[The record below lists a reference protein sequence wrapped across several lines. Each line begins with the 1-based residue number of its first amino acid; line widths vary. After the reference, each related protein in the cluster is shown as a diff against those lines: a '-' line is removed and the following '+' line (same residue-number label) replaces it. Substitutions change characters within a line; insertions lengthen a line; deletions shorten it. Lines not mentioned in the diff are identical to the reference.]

1 MALDIGANRG
11 IVLPYMASLIT
22 KKKGHKL
29 YYYVVDSARVDG
41 QPRIVHQ
48 TYLGSAEK
56 LAALVKDRTAPVPV
70 AATVRD
76 VGVPGALWR
85 AATDSGVFDVLTALW
100 PTPRSG
106 PSIAHYL
113 LLAAIHRVCQPGPKT
128 DIAAWY
134 DRTIL
139 PTLWHLPAARFT
151 SQAVWDAFDQIAVA
165 EADADTPDDLQE
177 AQQRLLTTWQAK
189 HLVSQRV
196 LAYDTTN
203 FYTYIASTNTR
214 TRLAQRD
221 HNKQGRHNLRQV
233 GLTYLLDGERGLSLC
248 HHVYPGNVADAAELP
263 AVLPRVT
270 HLLDEAKIP
279 RESVTLVFDKG
290 TAALTNTV
298 ALREAGVGWVSALP
312 WNQAPPDLRTR
323 PIEDLPACSADH
335 PGVRAAGQLAVVHGE
350 EALCVLQYS
359 AAFASEQLHSLTTS
373 LTTVLQRL
381 RRLASDLRKPGCRLT
396 EAQVR
401 GRIDRWLSPAFLPEI
416 VRWEWRVEAGHGR
429 LQFDVDHRGLQQI
442 LAERLG
448 RTVLITNR
456 RDWSAEQVVA
466 AYGGQQQL
474 EQVFRGLKDGDWL
487 GWGPMH
493 HWTDSKIRVHA
504 FYCMLGISLLK
515 YLQREA
521 QAAWPG
527 LSVDQLLEELRAIQQ
542 VVLLYPPQGEKGPR
556 RTASVLTKQTLPQQ
570 LLATTLGLDRVS
582 LTPRG

>member
-1 MALDIGANRG
+1 
-11 IVLPYMASLIT
+11 MASLIT

-85 AATDSGVFDVLTALW
+85 AATESGVFDVLTALW
-100 PTPRSG
+100 PPPRSG
-106 PSIAHYL
+106 PSIAHYV

-128 DIAAWY
+128 DVAAWY

-139 PTLWHLPAARFT
+139 PTLWQLPAARFT
-151 SQAVWDAFDQIAVA
+151 SQAFWDAFDQIAVSA
-165 EADADTPDDLQE
+165 ADADTPDDLQE
-177 AQQRLLTTWQAK
+177 AQQRLLATWHAK

-214 TRLAQRD
+214 TRLAQRG

-270 HLLDEAKIP
+270 HLLDEAKIT
-279 RESVTLVFDKG
+279 RDSVTLVFDKG

-323 PIEDLPACSADH
+323 PLEDLPACSTDH
-335 PGVRAAGQLAVVHGE
+335 PGVRAAGQRAVVHGE
-350 EALCVLQYS
+350 ESLCVLQYS

-396 EAQVR
+396 EAVVR
-401 GRIDRWLSPAFLPEI
+401 GRIDRWLAPAFLSEI

-429 LQFDVDHRGLQQI
+429 LQFDVDHHGLQQI

-456 RDWSAEQVVA
+456 CAWSAEQVVA

-527 LSVDQLLEELRAIQQ
+527 LSVDQLLEELREIQQ
-542 VVLLYPPQGEKGPR
+542 VVLLYPPQGEKGPC

-570 LLATTLGLDRVS
+570 LLVTTLGLDRLS
-582 LTPRG
+582 ITPRG

>member
-1 MALDIGANRG
+1 
-11 IVLPYMASLIT
+11 MASLVA

-56 LAALVKDRTAPVPV
+56 SAALVKDRTAPVPV
-70 AATVRD
+70 AATVRA

-85 AATDSGVFDVLTALW
+85 AATESGVFDVLSALW
-100 PTPRSG
+100 PAPRSG

-113 LLAAIHRVCQPGPKT
+113 LLAA
-128 DIAAWY
+128 WY

-139 PTLWHLPAARFT
+139 PTLWHFRAARFT
-151 SQAVWDAFDQIAVA
+151 SQAFWDAFDQIAMP
-165 EADADTPDDLQE
+165 EGDADAPDD
-177 AQQRLLTTWQAK
+177 
-189 HLVSQRV
+189 
-196 LAYDTTN
+196 
-203 FYTYIASTNTR
+203 
-214 TRLAQRD
+214 
-221 HNKQGRHNLRQV
+221 
-233 GLTYLLDGERGLSLC
+233 
-248 HHVYPGNVADAAELP
+248 LP

-270 HLLDEAKIP
+270 RLLDEAKIA
-279 RESVTLVFDKG
+279 RDSVTLVFDKG

-323 PIEDLPACSADH
+323 PLEDVPACSADH
-335 PGVRAAGQLAVVHGE
+335 PGVRAAGQLAVVHGD

-396 EAQVR
+396 EAVVR

-429 LQFDVDHRGLQQI
+429 LQFDVDHHGLQQI
-442 LAERLG
+442 LAARLG

-504 FYCMLGISLLK
+504 FYGVLGISLLK

-527 LSVDQLLEELRAIQQ
+527 LSVDQLLEELREIQQ
-542 VVLLYPPQGEKGPR
+542 VVLLYPPQGEKGPC

-570 LLATTLGLDRVS
+570 LLVTTLGLDR
-582 LTPRG
+582 LGITPQG